1 MKIIE
6 YTKLY
11 EHLTQ
16 NENLS
21 SWEAIR
27 NISKVRKLAPEIL
40 KALKDWNYGAVPE
53 ISVNGVSYAELTE
66 VEDLKPIQAF
76 LMLDWLK
83 RDPVAAMRFM
93 ETERL
98 RSPIKPL
105 SDKEKQIVG
114 DAIMKL
120 KEQGVKAKEE
130 KPIESVDE
138 LSAEDTKDIEIIQ
151 EPDSSTEKDNV
162 GIQNAESK
170 DNGQDAE

>member
-21 SWEAIR
+21 PWEAIR
-27 NISKVRKLAPEIL
+27 NISKIRKLSPEIL
-40 KALKDWNYGAVPE
+40 KAIKDWSYGAVPE

-83 RDPVAAMRFM
+83 RDPVVAMRFM

-105 SDKEKQIVG
+105 SNEEKQIVG
-114 DAIMKL
+114 DAIKKL

-138 LSAEDTKDIEIIQ
+138 LPAE
-151 EPDSSTEKDNV
+151 EKVDV
-162 GIQNAESK
+162 ELQAETIFKNEEEDVRHEETS
-170 DNGQDAE
+170 NDANRE